1 MHLSIANVNAAR
13 QIRDHIEYQFATW
26 STEDVQDDTRLTIVV
41 GGAGFSGIEF
51 LGELGNRV
59 PELCKEYDVPKEKV
73 RVVCVEAAPMVL
85 PGFDPGASR
94 ICSKTIRS

>member
-1 MHLSIANVNAAR
+1 M
-13 QIRDHIEYQFATW
+13 
-26 STEDVQDDTRLTIVV
+26 

-59 PELCKEYDVPKEKV
+59 PELCKEYDVPKDKV

-85 PGFDPGASR
+85 PGFDPELVKYAVAQLE
-94 ICSKTIRS
+94 SKGIEFSLGTP